1 MKYIRFPVHLIVR
14 SIFLCKYM
22 IMSLKLKKQRLS
34 LFVMFVF
41 GSCTFNNGVT
51 FSNSIEAPIVENKQ
65 LTVLNDTSLWNFP
78 QAIGVTDS
86 FLIVL
91 DNYDG
96 LFFRTYS
103 LDGKPLT
110 AFGNRGQG
118 PGEFLNVRKFH
129 LSSDNK
135 LMYAFDEMSYKI
147 VEYNVDS
154 LLSEKKV
161 FQEYLVDR
169 KKIPQSNIPTILYDM
184 IPLKERLFLVKA
196 NHGDFRFGIFEAS
209 DKRIVPVYR
218 SFLEEGL
225 DITSRE
231 ELWSLFS
238 GMTYT
243 ALSPDKSKL
252 VNATYIGGIMEMFT
266 VDGEREKISL
276 ADSSY
281 IYEPVYGLAQGAIPA
296 FVVPDDKTQIGF
308 EDVCVTDEL
317 IYAVLRD
324 IGEHDKPTFITVFD
338 WKGNIQKRIEVGKRI
353 EKICIDEH
361 RKRMYL
367 LVSNKENG
375 YELDV
380 MTL

>member
-1 MKYIRFPVHLIVR
+1 
-14 SIFLCKYM
+14 
-22 IMSLKLKKQRLS
+22 
-34 LFVMFVF
+34 
-41 GSCTFNNGVT
+41 
-51 FSNSIEAPIVENKQ
+51 
-65 LTVLNDTSLWNFP
+65 
-78 QAIGVTDS
+78 
-86 FLIVL
+86 
-91 DNYDG
+91 
-96 LFFRTYS
+96 
-103 LDGKPLT
+103 
-110 AFGNRGQG
+110 
-118 PGEFLNVRKFH
+118 
-129 LSSDNK
+129 
-135 LMYAFDEMSYKI
+135 MYAFDEMSYKI

>member
-1 MKYIRFPVHLIVR
+1 
-14 SIFLCKYM
+14 M
-22 IMSLKLKKQRLS
+22 IMSLKLKKQILP
-34 LFVMFVF
+34 LLVMFVF

-78 QAIGVTDS
+78 EQIEIADS

-91 DNYDG
+91 DEYDG
-96 LFFRTYS
+96 LYFRTYS
-103 LDGKPLT
+103 LDGKPLME
-110 AFGNRGQG
+110 FGNKGKG
-118 PGEFLNVRKFH
+118 PGEFLWVRKLH
-129 LSSDNK
+129 ISPDKK
-135 LMYAFDEMSYKI
+135 LMYAFDDMAKKI
-147 VEYNVDS
+147 VEYNFDS
-154 LLSEKKV
+154 LLSGKKV
-161 FQEYLVDR
+161 FREYFVDV
-169 KKIPQSNIPTILYDM
+169 KKMPQNKTPTILYDM
-184 IPLKERLFLVKA
+184 IPLNGHSFLVKG
-196 NHGDFRFGIFEAS
+196 NHDELRYGIFDARDRKMTS
-209 DKRIVPVYR
+209 VYC

-225 DITSRE
+225 NITSKE

-238 GMTYT
+238 STT
-243 ALSPDKSKL
+243 LTKLSPDKSKL
-252 VNATYIGGIMEMFT
+252 VNATYIGGIMEMFM

-296 FVVPDDKTQIGF
+296 YVVHNEKTQFGF
-308 EDVCVTDEL
+308 EDICVTNEF
-317 IYAVLRD
+317 IYAVLHD
-324 IGEHDKPTFITVFD
+324 IGERSKPTFITVFD

-367 LVSNKENG
+367 LVSNEDNG